1 VRVSTAIATGIG
13 AVVLAMA
20 ISILILWIM
29 GYAPVEVF
37 SAAFRKTFLRTRGIL
52 ENIVMLIPL
61 SLCAL
66 AVAFAARAGLWNIG
80 VEGQFYIGASAAT
93 GVALACP
100 NLPAPL
106 LLPLMFIA
114 GAVSGGL
121 LCYISVLPRVYFGI
135 SEILTTILLNF
146 VVLNF
151 VPYLVYFAWNDPNT
165 AAAQT
170 PPFVEAAKLP
180 IIIQG
185 SRIHLGLVIAL
196 LTILGIHYFM
206 KSTVSGYEMRAV
218 GENPKGAEYAGI
230 SLQKYFFISMF
241 ISGCLAGAAG
251 MLEVSGIVHRLQTNI
266 SNDYGFSAF
275 VIAWIS
281 RLSVA
286 AILVTGYFFSGL
298 IVAGFKMQMM
308 GFPSS
313 VVYMLKGLIL
323 LLVMAAEVLTFY
335 KVSWVKKGAVSFGAE
350 PETSVRKIPEGKGNG
365 I

>member
-1 VRVSTAIATGIG
+1 
-13 AVVLAMA
+13 
-20 ISILILWIM
+20 M
-29 GYAPVEVF
+29 GYEPAEVF
-37 SAAFRKTFLRTRGIL
+37 STAFRKTFLQSRGIM
-52 ENIVMLIPL
+52 ENIVMLIPI

-66 AVAFAARAGLWNIG
+66 AVAFAAKAGLWNIG

-93 GVALACP
+93 GVALAFP
-100 NLPAPL
+100 NWPAAL
-106 LLPLMFIA
+106 LLPAMFIA
-114 GAVSGGL
+114 GAAAGGL
-121 LCYISVLPRVYFGI
+121 LCYISVLPKVYWGI

-170 PPFVEAAKLP
+170 PPFVQAAKLP
-180 IIIQG
+180 IIIQD
-185 SRIHLGLVIAL
+185 SRIHLGLIIAL
-196 LTILGIHYFM
+196 VTIVGIHYVM
-206 KSTVSGYEMRAV
+206 KSTIFGYEMRAV
-218 GENPKGAEYAGI
+218 GENPKAAEYAGI
-230 SLQKYFFISMF
+230 NIKKCIYISMF
-241 ISGCLAGAAG
+241 VSGCLAGAAG

-281 RLSVA
+281 RLSVT

-298 IVAGFKMQMM
+298 IVSGFKMQMM

-323 LLVMAAEVLTFY
+323 LLVMAAEVLLFY
-335 KVSWVKKGAVSFGAE
+335 KISWVRRIGTGTDASTESGGIKNDNQ
-350 PETSVRKIPEGKGNG
+350 GNEV
-365 I
+365 

>member
-1 VRVSTAIATGIG
+1 
-13 AVVLAMA
+13 MA

-29 GYAPVEVF
+29 GYEPVEVF
-37 SAAFRKTFLRTRGIL
+37 SSAFRKTYLKTRGIH
-52 ENIVMLIPL
+52 ENIVMLIPI

-66 AVAFAARAGLWNIG
+66 AVAFAAKAGLWNIG

-106 LLPLMFIA
+106 LLPFMFIA
-114 GAVSGGL
+114 GAVSGGV
-121 LCYISVLPRVYFGI
+121 LCFISILPRVYWGI

-151 VPYLVYFAWNDPNT
+151 IPYLVYFAWNDPNT

-170 PPFVEAAKLP
+170 PPFVQAAKLP
-180 IIIQG
+180 IIVQD
-185 SRIHLGLVIAL
+185 SRIHLGLIIAL
-196 LTILGIHYFM
+196 LTIAGVQYLM
-206 KSTVSGYEMRAV
+206 KSTVFGYEMRAV

-230 SLQKYFFISMF
+230 DIRKYLFISMF
-241 ISGCLAGAAG
+241 VSGCLAGAAG

-281 RLSVA
+281 RLNVT
-286 AILVTGYFFSGL
+286 AILVTGYLFSGL
-298 IVAGFKMQMM
+298 VVSGFKMQMM

-335 KVSWVKKGAVSFGAE
+335 KISWVTTSRTATDTRPGTGAKNRRES
-350 PETSVRKIPEGKGNG
+350 EGSGL
-365 I
+365 